1 MCLGCRLGVQDSL
14 NGLCSFLVTLIGQ
27 ASHQGT
33 PLFKKC
39 GGQNQAG
46 LPSAKHAMAQQV
58 AMHDPVHPCTTADYR
73 TNKRTKQKTK
83 TEWSQAKDLPHAFMF
98 AGKRTIKRRCKAVG
112 SILSSSSSMVFC
124 SEIPACFLAAIC
136 LCVSKYFSMFLVS
149 IRTMLIVHPDHC
161 ESVLQS
167 LRLIL
172 LQSPASHTWQL
183 ASFSAPGVGWCDKM
197 TGARGTGN
205 CFGLFE
211 CWR

>member
-1 MCLGCRLGVQDSL
+1 
-14 NGLCSFLVTLIGQ
+14 
-27 ASHQGT
+27 
-33 PLFKKC
+33 
-39 GGQNQAG
+39 
-46 LPSAKHAMAQQV
+46 MAQQV

-149 IRTMLIVHPDHC
+149 ICFKPYYVDR
-161 ESVLQS
+161 SSRS
-167 LRLIL
+167 LRISSAKPEAD
-172 LQSPASHTWQL
+172 SPLVTCKPYVVA
-183 ASFSAPGVGWCDKM
+183 G
-197 TGARGTGN
+197 
-205 CFGLFE
+205 
-211 CWR
+211 